1 MKRFFSSLI
10 VLFALTAVLP
20 ACAQLQ
26 FGAELAKQGKR
37 TAAGGIY
44 KVGNPYKIAGE
55 WYYPRENTKY
65 DNIGIASWYG
75 PKFQGRRTANG
86 EIFDMN
92 LLTAA
97 HPTLPM
103 PVMVQVTNLENGR
116 SMKLRVNDRGPFKKN
131 REIDLSRRA
140 AEILGFKDKGTA
152 RVRVKYLHRAPLY
165 NQRGQLISGDER
177 DSFVFDKPYTP
188 TRDRY
193 VSAAP
198 ITEVETKSLD
208 GQDLPSKKSVLPK
221 QKYYVQLGVFSRKDS
236 AEALRQKLGQIGQ
249 VEVSELTSG
258 GRQLYRVRVGP
269 VNSRVDAN
277 ILVDD
282 VLDNGHQ
289 DAFILEE

>member
-44 KVGNPYKIAGE
+44 KVGKPYKIAGE

-165 NQRGQLISGDER
+165 NQRGQLISGDESDR
-177 DSFVFDKPYTP
+177 FVFDKPYTP

-198 ITEVETKSLD
+198 ITDVETKSLD

>member
-44 KVGNPYKIAGE
+44 KVGKPYKIAGE

-165 NQRGQLISGDER
+165 NQRGQLISGDES

-198 ITEVETKSLD
+198 ITDVETKSLD

-269 VNSRVDAN
+269 VNSRIDAN

>member
-1 MKRFFSSLI
+1 MMRFFSSLI
-10 VLFALTAVLP
+10 VLFAVTAVLP

-44 KVGNPYKIAGE
+44 KVGKPYKIAGE

-165 NQRGQLISGDER
+165 NQRGQLISGDES

-236 AEALRQKLGQIGQ
+236 AEALSQKLGQIGQ
-249 VEVSELTSG
+249 IEVSELTSG

>member
-1 MKRFFSSLI
+1 MMQFFSSLI
-10 VLFALTAVLP
+10 VLFAFTAVLP

-44 KVGNPYKIAGE
+44 KVGKPYKIAGE

-289 DAFILEE
+289 DAFIIEE

>member
-1 MKRFFSSLI
+1 MMRFFSSLI
-10 VLFALTAVLP
+10 ILFALTAVLP

-44 KVGNPYKIAGE
+44 KVGKPYKIAGE

-165 NQRGQLISGDER
+165 NQRGQLISGDES

-282 VLDNGHQ
+282 VFDNGHQ

>member
-1 MKRFFSSLI
+1 MMRFFSSLI
-10 VLFALTAVLP
+10 VLFAVTAVLP
-20 ACAQLQ
+20 ACAQHQ

-44 KVGNPYKIAGE
+44 KVGKPYKIAGE

-165 NQRGQLISGDER
+165 NQRGQLISGDES

>member
-1 MKRFFSSLI
+1 MMRFFSSLI

-44 KVGNPYKIAGE
+44 KVGKPYKIAGE

-165 NQRGQLISGDER
+165 NQRGQLISGDES

-249 VEVSELTSG
+249 VEVSELTSA

>member
-1 MKRFFSSLI
+1 MKQFFSSLI

-44 KVGNPYKIAGE
+44 KVGKPYKIAGE

-140 AEILGFKDKGTA
+140 AEILGFKNKGTA

-165 NQRGQLISGDER
+165 NQRGQLISGDES
-177 DSFVFDKPYTP
+177 DSYVFDKPYTP

-198 ITEVETKSLD
+198 ITDVETKSLD
-208 GQDLPSKKSVLPK
+208 GQDLPPKKSVLPK
-221 QKYYVQLGVFSRKDS
+221 QKYYVQLGVFSRKES

>member
-1 MKRFFSSLI
+1 MMRFFSSLI

-44 KVGNPYKIAGE
+44 KVGKPYKIAEE

-165 NQRGQLISGDER
+165 NQRGQLISGDES

>member
-10 VLFALTAVLP
+10 VLLALTAVLP

-44 KVGNPYKIAGE
+44 KVGKPYKIAGE

-165 NQRGQLISGDER
+165 NQRGQLISGDES

-198 ITEVETKSLD
+198 ITDVETKSLD
-208 GQDLPSKKSVLPK
+208 GQDLPTKKSVLPK

>member
-1 MKRFFSSLI
+1 MMRFFSSLI
-10 VLFALTAVLP
+10 VLFAVTAVLP

-44 KVGNPYKIAGE
+44 KVGKPYKIAGE

-165 NQRGQLISGDER
+165 NQRGQLISGDES

-282 VLDNGHQ
+282 ILDYGHQ

>member
-44 KVGNPYKIAGE
+44 KVGKPYKIAGE

-165 NQRGQLISGDER
+165 NQRGQLISGDES

-198 ITEVETKSLD
+198 ITDVETKSLD

>member
-1 MKRFFSSLI
+1 MMRFFSSLI
-10 VLFALTAVLP
+10 VLFAVTAVLP

-165 NQRGQLISGDER
+165 NQRGQLISGDES

>member
-1 MKRFFSSLI
+1 MMRFFTSLS
-10 VLFALTAVLP
+10 VLFVLSAVLP

-37 TAAGGIY
+37 TAAGGVW
-44 KVGNPYKIAGE
+44 KVGKPYKIAGE

-65 DNIGIASWYG
+65 DNIGTASWYG

-86 EIFDMN
+86 EIFDIN

-165 NQRGQLISGDER
+165 NQRGQLISGNES

-198 ITEVETKSLD
+198 IAEVETKSLD
-208 GQDLPSKKSVLPK
+208 GQNLPSKQSILPK
-221 QKYYVQLGVFSRKDS
+221 QKYYVQLGVFSQKDS
-236 AEALRQKLGQIGQ
+236 AEALRQKLSQIGQ

-258 GRQLYRVRVGP
+258 DRQLYRVRVGP

>member
-1 MKRFFSSLI
+1 MMRFFSSLI
-10 VLFALTAVLP
+10 VLFAVTAVLP

-26 FGAELAKQGKR
+26 FGAELTKQGKR

-44 KVGNPYKIAGE
+44 KVGKPYKIAGE

-165 NQRGQLISGDER
+165 NQRGQLISGDES

>member
-1 MKRFFSSLI
+1 MIRFFTSLS
-10 VLFALTAVLP
+10 VLFVLTAVLP

-44 KVGNPYKIAGE
+44 KVGKPYKIAGE

-65 DNIGIASWYG
+65 DNIGTASWYG
-75 PKFQGRRTANG
+75 RKFQGRRTANG

-165 NQRGQLISGDER
+165 NQRGQLISGNES

-198 ITEVETKSLD
+198 IAQVETKSLD
-208 GQDLPSKKSVLPK
+208 EQNLPSKQSILPK
-221 QKYYVQLGVFSRKDS
+221 QKYYVQLGVFSRKES

-258 GRQLYRVRVGP
+258 DRQLYRVRVGP
-269 VNSRVDAN
+269 VKSRVDAN

>member
-1 MKRFFSSLI
+1 MRFFSSLI

-44 KVGNPYKIAGE
+44 KVGKPYKIAGE

-165 NQRGQLISGDER
+165 NQRGQLISGDES

-198 ITEVETKSLD
+198 ITDVETKSLD

-221 QKYYVQLGVFSRKDS
+221 QKYYVQLGVFSRRDS
-236 AEALRQKLGQIGQ
+236 AEALRQKLLQIGQ
-249 VEVSELTSG
+249 VEVSELISG

>member
-1 MKRFFSSLI
+1 MMRFFSSLI
-10 VLFALTAVLP
+10 VLFAVTAVLP

-44 KVGNPYKIAGE
+44 KVGKPYKIAGE

-116 SMKLRVNDRGPFKKN
+116 SMKLRINDRGPFKKN

-165 NQRGQLISGDER
+165 NQRGQLISGDESY
-177 DSFVFDKPYTP
+177 SFVFDKPYTP
-188 TRDRY
+188 TQDRY

-208 GQDLPSKKSVLPK
+208 GQDLSSKKSVLPK

-249 VEVSELTSG
+249 IEVSELTSG

>member
-1 MKRFFSSLI
+1 MMRFFSSLI

-44 KVGNPYKIAGE
+44 KVGKPYKIAGE

-165 NQRGQLISGDER
+165 NQRGQLISGDES

>member
-1 MKRFFSSLI
+1 MYKR
-10 VLFALTAVLP
+10 
-20 ACAQLQ
+20 Q
-26 FGAELAKQGKR
+26 ELAKQGKR

-44 KVGNPYKIAGE
+44 KVGKPYKIAGE

-165 NQRGQLISGDER
+165 NQRGQLISGDESY
-177 DSFVFDKPYTP
+177 SFVFDKPYTP
-188 TRDRY
+188 TQDRY

-208 GQDLPSKKSVLPK
+208 GQDLSSKKSVLPK
-221 QKYYVQLGVFSRKDS
+221 QKYYVQLGVFSRKAS

-249 VEVSELTSG
+249 VEVSELISG

>member
-1 MKRFFSSLI
+1 MMRFFSSLI
-10 VLFALTAVLP
+10 VLFAVTAVLP

-44 KVGNPYKIAGE
+44 KVGKPYKIAGE

-165 NQRGQLISGDER
+165 NQRGQLISGDESY
-177 DSFVFDKPYTP
+177 SFVFDKPYTP
-188 TRDRY
+188 TQDRY

-208 GQDLPSKKSVLPK
+208 GQDLSSKKSVLPK

-249 VEVSELTSG
+249 IEVSELTSG

>member
-1 MKRFFSSLI
+1 MMRFFSSLI
-10 VLFALTAVLP
+10 VLFAVTAVLP

-44 KVGNPYKIAGE
+44 KVGKPYKIAGE

-165 NQRGQLISGDER
+165 NQRGQLISGDES

-198 ITEVETKSLD
+198 ITEVEKKSLD

>member
-1 MKRFFSSLI
+1 MMRFFSSLI
-10 VLFALTAVLP
+10 VLFAVTAVLP

-44 KVGNPYKIAGE
+44 KVGKPYKIAGE
-55 WYYPRENTKY
+55 WYYPRENIKY

-165 NQRGQLISGDER
+165 NQRGQLISGDES

>member
-1 MKRFFSSLI
+1 MMRFFSSLI
-10 VLFALTAVLP
+10 VLFAVTAVLP

-44 KVGNPYKIAGE
+44 KVGKPYKIAGE

-165 NQRGQLISGDER
+165 NQRGQLISGDES

-193 VSAAP
+193 VSA
-198 ITEVETKSLD
+198 E
-208 GQDLPSKKSVLPK
+208 
-221 QKYYVQLGVFSRKDS
+221 
-236 AEALRQKLGQIGQ
+236 IGRAH
-249 VEVSELTSG
+249 V
-258 GRQLYRVRVGP
+258 
-269 VNSRVDAN
+269 
-277 ILVDD
+277 
-282 VLDNGHQ
+282 
-289 DAFILEE
+289 

>member
-1 MKRFFSSLI
+1 MMRFFPSLI
-10 VLFALTAVLP
+10 VLFAVTAVLP

-44 KVGNPYKIAGE
+44 KVGKPYKIAGE

-165 NQRGQLISGDER
+165 NQRGQLISGDESDR
-177 DSFVFDKPYTP
+177 FVFDKPYTP

-198 ITEVETKSLD
+198 ITDVETKSLD
-208 GQDLPSKKSVLPK
+208 GQDLPSKKSVLLK

-269 VNSRVDAN
+269 VNSRIDAN

>member
-1 MKRFFSSLI
+1 MMRFFSNLI
-10 VLFALTAVLP
+10 VLFSLTAVLP

-44 KVGNPYKIAGE
+44 KVGKPYKIAGE

-152 RVRVKYLHRAPLY
+152 RVRVRYLHRAPLY
-165 NQRGQLISGDER
+165 NQRGQLISGDES

-198 ITEVETKSLD
+198 ITKVETKSLD
-208 GQDLPSKKSVLPK
+208 GQDLPSKKSVRLK
-221 QKYYVQLGVFSRKDS
+221 QKYYVQIGVFSRKDS

-249 VEVSELTSG
+249 VEVSELISG
-258 GRQLYRVRVGP
+258 GRQLYRVRIGP

>member
-1 MKRFFSSLI
+1 MRFFSSLI
-10 VLFALTAVLP
+10 VLFAVTAVLP

-44 KVGNPYKIAGE
+44 KVGKPYKIAGE

-165 NQRGQLISGDER
+165 NQRGQLISGDES

>member
-1 MKRFFSSLI
+1 MMRFFSSLI

-26 FGAELAKQGKR
+26 FGAELAKQSKR

-44 KVGNPYKIAGE
+44 KVGKPYKIAGE

-165 NQRGQLISGDER
+165 NQRGQLISGDES

-208 GQDLPSKKSVLPK
+208 GQDLPSKKSVMPK

-282 VLDNGHQ
+282 VFDNGHQ

>member
-10 VLFALTAVLP
+10 VLLALTAVLP

-44 KVGNPYKIAGE
+44 KVGKPYKIAGE

-140 AEILGFKDKGTA
+140 AEILGFKNKGTA

-165 NQRGQLISGDER
+165 NQRGQLISGDES

-198 ITEVETKSLD
+198 ITDVETKSLD

>member
-1 MKRFFSSLI
+1 MRFFTSLS
-10 VLFALTAVLP
+10 VLFVLSAVLP

-37 TAAGGIY
+37 TAAGGVW
-44 KVGNPYKIAGE
+44 KVGKPYKIAGE

-65 DNIGIASWYG
+65 DNIGTASWYG

-165 NQRGQLISGDER
+165 NQRGQLISGNES

-198 ITEVETKSLD
+198 IVEVETKSLD
-208 GQDLPSKKSVLPK
+208 GQNLPSKQSILPK
-221 QKYYVQLGVFSRKDS
+221 QKYYVQLGVFSQKDS
-236 AEALRQKLGQIGQ
+236 AEALRQKLSQIGQ

-258 GRQLYRVRVGP
+258 DRQLYRVRVGP

>member
-1 MKRFFSSLI
+1 MMRFFSSLI
-10 VLFALTAVLP
+10 VLFAVTAVLP

-44 KVGNPYKIAGE
+44 KVGKPYKIAGE

-165 NQRGQLISGDER
+165 NQRGQLISGDES

-249 VEVSELTSG
+249 VEVSELTSR

-289 DAFILEE
+289 DAFILEK

>member
-1 MKRFFSSLI
+1 MMRFFSSLI

-165 NQRGQLISGDER
+165 NQRGQLISGDES

-282 VLDNGHQ
+282 ILDYGHQ

>member
-1 MKRFFSSLI
+1 MMRFFSSLI

-165 NQRGQLISGDER
+165 NQRGQLISGNES

-198 ITEVETKSLD
+198 IAQVETKSLD
-208 GQDLPSKKSVLPK
+208 EQNLPSKQSILPK
-221 QKYYVQLGVFSRKDS
+221 QKYYVQLGVFSRKES

-258 GRQLYRVRVGP
+258 DRQLFRVRVGP

>member
-44 KVGNPYKIAGE
+44 KVGKPYKIAGE

-165 NQRGQLISGDER
+165 NQRGQLISGDES

>member
-44 KVGNPYKIAGE
+44 KVGKPYKIAGE

-165 NQRGQLISGDER
+165 NQRGQLISGDES

-198 ITEVETKSLD
+198 ITNVETKSLD

-269 VNSRVDAN
+269 VNSRIDAN

>member
-1 MKRFFSSLI
+1 MMRFFSSLI
-10 VLFALTAVLP
+10 VLFAVTAVLP

-44 KVGNPYKIAGE
+44 KVGKPYKIAGE

-165 NQRGQLISGDER
+165 NQRGQLISCDES
-177 DSFVFDKPYTP
+177 DSFVFGKPYTP

>member
-44 KVGNPYKIAGE
+44 KVGKPYKIAGE

-165 NQRGQLISGDER
+165 NQRGQLISGDES

-221 QKYYVQLGVFSRKDS
+221 QKYYVQLGVFSRRDS
-236 AEALRQKLGQIGQ
+236 AEALRQKLLQIGQ
-249 VEVSELTSG
+249 VEVSELISG

>member
-1 MKRFFSSLI
+1 MMQFFSSLI

-44 KVGNPYKIAGE
+44 KVGKPYKIAGE

-289 DAFILEE
+289 DAFIIEE

>member
-1 MKRFFSSLI
+1 MCIRDS
-10 VLFALTAVLP
+10 
-20 ACAQLQ
+20 
-26 FGAELAKQGKR
+26 
-37 TAAGGIY
+37 
-44 KVGNPYKIAGE
+44 
-55 WYYPRENTKY
+55 
-65 DNIGIASWYG
+65 IGTASWYG

-152 RVRVKYLHRAPLY
+152 RVRVKFLHRAPLY
-165 NQRGQLISGDER
+165 NQRGQLISGNES

-198 ITEVETKSLD
+198 IAQVETCLLYTS
-208 GQDLPSKKSVLPK
+208 PSPRDATL
-221 QKYYVQLGVFSRKDS
+221 SRMPSS
-236 AEALRQKLGQIGQ
+236 A
-249 VEVSELTSG
+249 
-258 GRQLYRVRVGP
+258 
-269 VNSRVDAN
+269 
-277 ILVDD
+277 
-282 VLDNGHQ
+282 
-289 DAFILEE
+289 